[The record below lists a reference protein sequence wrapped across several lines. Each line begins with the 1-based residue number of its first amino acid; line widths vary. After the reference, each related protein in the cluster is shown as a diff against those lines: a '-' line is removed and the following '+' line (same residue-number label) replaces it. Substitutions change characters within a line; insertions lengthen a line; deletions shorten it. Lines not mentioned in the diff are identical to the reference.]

1 MNMIDLIDYMTGSD
15 TVQFSEP
22 LFSDGMSDPYAPCE
36 DSPERTAAL
45 LRMCPNETEN
55 EEPSPLD
62 FGTDGGRSA
71 GTLFHEVW
79 EPKRKRDEFRTRKSP
94 TTVDRLGIRK

>member
-1 MNMIDLIDYMTGSD
+1 MNLIDLIDYMTGSD

-22 LFSDGMSDPYAPCE
+22 SFSDGMIDPYAPCE

-45 LRMCPNETEN
+45 LRMCPNETES

-62 FGTDGGRSA
+62 FGGTDGQRSA
-71 GTLFHEVW
+71 SSLFEMW
-79 EPKRKRDEFRTRKSP
+79 EDRRKHR
-94 TTVDRLGIRK
+94 GW

>member
-1 MNMIDLIDYMTGSD
+1 MNMIDLIEGMTGSME
-15 TVQFSEP
+15 VQFSEP
-22 LFSDGMSDPYAPCE
+22 LFSEGMIDPYAPCE

-62 FGTDGGRSA
+62 FGKDDGRRSA
-71 GTLFHEVW
+71 SSLFEYW
-79 EPKRKRDEFRTRKSP
+79 LRR
-94 TTVDRLGIRK
+94 GW